1 MRRTQIYLD
10 DGQTARLDQRA
21 VAKGVTR
28 STVIRRGDRGRC
40 GGGGLVA
47 KGVTR
52 STVIRHAVDEYLAR
66 DEWDPAAW
74 RARWQEAV
82 TNTAGIAPYLPD
94 GSAYVEGLRAAD
106 AERLRKLGA

>member
-28 STVIRRGDRGRC
+28 STVIR
-40 GGGGLVA
+40 
-47 KGVTR
+47 
-52 STVIRHAVDEYLAR
+52 HAVDEYLAR
-66 DEWDPAAW
+66 DERDPAAW